1 MDIKQKIFDLYR
13 KRYKDELTSQK
24 IRNQIEIDKLLSTT
38 NVVSFKILGR
48 YKKTKVVK
56 NNKNLKQVKKS
67 EAYLNRIKKK
77 SELQL
82 QIENVHEIN
91 FENKFDQDIQKFKEI
106 FIDELEEQLEESEK
120 WLKNKENALNLSIS
134 NQLAKSIID
143 KNKKDVEELTENID
157 NFKNKLQNIDSDE
170 MYLEIISYTYDI
182 LSYDYK
188 VKKQELDTERKK
200 ALKSANKKK
209 QIDEVYKKD
218 SKIKRTEKYIKK
230 DINRSHKHFLRS
242 IGSLPYNLKKNLK
255 NMPNNKGYIWK
266 NIHFYGKL
274 PAENNNLIMFE
285 KKRNGNLLI
294 HEYIKNW
301 YTLKEKRGRTV
312 RVIKKPV
319 YRKSKVQNNS
329 FFNNN
334 KVKNVDFKKKKL
346 EPIVF
351 RQVNTPVNNFWNV
364 ANNHA
369 IKQEGDF
376 KLSQSVI
383 DTKKDILKDEIILE
397 NSNGEYSDYDFEND
411 DDIFYSDDEY

>member
-48 YKKTKVVK
+48 YKKTKVVENK
-56 NNKNLKQVKKS
+56 KNLKQVKKS
-67 EAYLNRIKKK
+67 EAYLNRIKKDN
-77 SELQL
+77 ELQS
-82 QIENVHEIN
+82 QIENVNETD
-91 FENKFDQDIQKFKEI
+91 FDNKFDQDMQKFKKI
-106 FIDELEEQLEESEK
+106 FVDELEEQLEESEK
-120 WLKNKENALNLSIS
+120 WLKNKENALNLSIR

-143 KNKKDVEELTENID
+143 KNKADVEQLNKKID

-182 LSYDYK
+182 LLYDYN
-188 VKKQELDTERKK
+188 VKKKESNSDKK
-200 ALKSANKKK
+200 RALKDANEKKK
-209 QIDEVYKKD
+209 IDEVYKKD
-218 SKIKRTEKYIKK
+218 SKIKRTEKYRKK
-230 DINRSHKHFLRS
+230 DMDRSYKHFLRS
-242 IGSLPYNLKKNLK
+242 VDSLPYNLKKNLK

-266 NIHFYGKL
+266 NVHFYGKL
-274 PAENNNLIMFE
+274 PTEDDNLIMFE

-301 YTLKEKRGRTV
+301 YTLKEKRGRIV
-312 RVIKKPV
+312 KVIKNPV
-319 YRKSKVQNNS
+319 YRKSKIQSNS

-334 KVKNVDFKKKKL
+334 KVENVVVKKKRL

-351 RQVNTPVNNFWNV
+351 RQVDTPVNNFWNV

-383 DTKKDILKDEIILE
+383 DNKKTVVDEIILE
-397 NSNGEYSDYDFEND
+397 DNDYSDYDFEED
-411 DDIFYSDDEY
+411 DTFYSDDEY

>member
-1 MDIKQKIFDLYR
+1 MDIKQKILDLYR

-24 IRNQIEIDKLLSTT
+24 IRNQIEINKLLSTT
-38 NVVSFKILGR
+38 NVVSFKILGK
-48 YKKTKVVK
+48 YKKTKVVE

-67 EAYLNRIKKK
+67 EAYLNRIKKDG
-77 SELQL
+77 ELQS
-82 QIENVHEIN
+82 QIENVYEID

-143 KNKKDVEELTENID
+143 KNKKDVEQLTTKID

-200 ALKSANKKK
+200 ALKSSNKKK

-218 SKIKRTEKYIKK
+218 SNMKRKERYRKK
-230 DINRSHKHFLRS
+230 DIDRSYKHFLKS

-266 NIHFYGKL
+266 NVHFYGKL

-312 RVIKKPV
+312 RVIKNSV
-319 YRKSKVQNNS
+319 YKKSKVENFNFS
-329 FFNNN
+329 NNN
-334 KVKNVDFKKKKL
+334 KVENLVVKKKRL

-351 RQVNTPVNNFWNV
+351 RQVDTPVNNFWNV

-383 DTKKDILKDEIILE
+383 DSKKTVVDEIILE
-397 NSNGEYSDYDFEND
+397 DNDYSDYDFEEED
-411 DDIFYSDDEY
+411 DTFYSDDEY